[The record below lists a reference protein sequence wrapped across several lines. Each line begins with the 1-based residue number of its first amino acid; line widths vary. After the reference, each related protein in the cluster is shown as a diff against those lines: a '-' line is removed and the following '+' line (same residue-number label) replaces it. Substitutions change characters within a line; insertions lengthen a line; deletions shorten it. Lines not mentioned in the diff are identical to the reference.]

1 MKAKK
6 CYSDG
11 GKVTGAKT
19 RRDDSLA
26 RKTNVKSVVSASKRM
41 ARESGADV
49 SSYSSGRSS
58 RSARGKSY
66 SAPAAMARNVV
77 TGLTYTT
84 PNKNLKR

>member
-1 MKAKK
+1 MRAKK
-6 CYSDG
+6 CYNNG

-26 RKTNVKSVVSASKRM
+26 RKTNVRSVRSASKRM
-41 ARESGADV
+41 AREVGANPA
-49 SSYSSGRSS
+49 SYSSGRSS

-77 TGLTYTT
+77 TGLSYTT
-84 PNKNLKR
+84 PNKNLIG